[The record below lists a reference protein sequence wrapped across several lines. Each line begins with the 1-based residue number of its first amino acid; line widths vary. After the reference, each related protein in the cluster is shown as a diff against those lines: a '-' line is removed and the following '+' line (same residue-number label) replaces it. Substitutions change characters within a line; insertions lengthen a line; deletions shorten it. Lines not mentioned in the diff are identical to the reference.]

1 MKSFRKKLTFNMLV
15 IVSILLLHPFTA
27 MAQNDDQNNALEGPP
42 AEKSNMARTVSLSL
56 DECVDRAIANSD
68 QIAAEKHR
76 LAALDAQR
84 KSMLWE
90 PFSHFYMR
98 AGVSLVREKCA
109 MLDNGRLTDCN
120 GGSITADENWQD
132 GNWGPRFE
140 FKLQGGIPI
149 PISNK
154 MFAGQKALKEGMKAK
169 QAMLPTF
176 QNEIRYNVHRAFH
189 AITGAREMLYTLS
202 QGRKHLDDAQK
213 KIEEN
218 LANQEGTETE
228 IDLVKL
234 KVFQAQL
241 DAMEQEAILIEKQ
254 GLAAL
259 NFLVSSP
266 DGRQVDIPEDPQQI
280 VDNELKSL
288 ADYQQAA
295 LENRPEL
302 DALRHAIKAYEA
314 KVSLQRSEFVPDMA
328 FVISLRAARTP
339 NVDFKQR
346 WTDAN
351 GVTHQSDSV
360 PYALENSY
368 NYGSL
373 YPAMALVM
381 SYPLDFG
388 KDINKLKQ
396 SKAELT
402 ALVLDQKQ
410 AIEGIMLEVETVYIE
425 LTTTK
430 DAINALNRSKR
441 LARGWMLAA
450 VQNHATGIGTS
461 KDVKDAL
468 KEYFGI
474 MAQIHQK
481 IAAYNIGI
489 AHLEKVTGSFAQ
501 KQ

>member
-1 MKSFRKKLTFNMLV
+1 MMKMRCSLMSKMSYVLLGMLV
-15 IVSILLLHPFTA
+15 LLLAPGTTR
-27 MAQNDDQNNALEGPP
+27 AQKDALEGPP
-42 AEKSNMARTVSLSL
+42 AGNREKQRKISLSL
-56 DECVDRAIANSD
+56 DECVNRAIANSD
-68 QIAAEKHR
+68 RIAAERHR
-76 LAALDAQR
+76 LEALDAQR

-90 PFSHFYMR
+90 PFSHFYMQG
-98 AGVSLVREKCA
+98 GVSLVREKCA
-109 MLDNGRLTDCN
+109 HLDNGLLTGCN
-120 GGSITADENWQD
+120 GPTITEDED
-132 GNWGPRFE
+132 YKKGDWGPRFE

-154 MFAGQKALKEGMKAK
+154 MFAGQKALNEGMKAK
-169 QAMLPTF
+169 QAMLPSV
-176 QNEIRYNVHRAFH
+176 QSEIRYNVHRAFH

-202 QGRKHLDDAQK
+202 EGRKHLDEAQK

-280 VDNELKSL
+280 VDSELKSL
-288 ADYQQAA
+288 ADYQQSA
-295 LENRPEL
+295 LEHRPEL

-314 KVSLQRSEFVPDMA
+314 KVSLQRSEFMPDLA

-339 NVDFKQR
+339 NVKFKQS
-346 WTDAN
+346 WSDAD
-351 GVTHQSDSV
+351 GVRHTNDSV
-360 PYALENSY
+360 PYVLENSY

-373 YPAMALVM
+373 YPAMGLVM

-396 SKAELT
+396 VKAELT

-430 DAINALNRSKR
+430 DAITALNRSKR

-481 IAAYNIGI
+481 IAAYNIGM
-489 AHLEKVTGSFAQ
+489 AHLEKVTGNFP
-501 KQ
+501 